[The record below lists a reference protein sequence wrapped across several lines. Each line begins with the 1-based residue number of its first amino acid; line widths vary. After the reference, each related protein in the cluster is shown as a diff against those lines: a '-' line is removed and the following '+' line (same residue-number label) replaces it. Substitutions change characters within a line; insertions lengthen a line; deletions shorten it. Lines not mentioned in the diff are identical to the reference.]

1 MPTIAYYAPLKPPTH
16 PVPSGDREIAR
27 NLEKAIRNG
36 GDGMQISVASD
47 LRLYEG
53 IGDARRQTDLSVK
66 AEAEVARLIE
76 RWSNDKPAFW
86 VTYHNYYKAPDL
98 IGPAICR
105 ALEIPYVQIES
116 TRAKSR
122 LTGPWAAFAAAAETA
137 SDAANVIFHFTSLD
151 LITLERDRVPGQRLV
166 RLDPFLPIADLPTI
180 ADVAGSARP
189 MLAAGMMRP
198 GDKLASYRIIAE
210 TLANLDLPDWNLEI
224 AGDGPARG
232 EVEAMM
238 ARFGKRVR
246 FLGQLDRDE
255 LASAYNRAALFFWP
269 GVNEAFGMVY
279 LEAQAAGLPVV
290 AQDRPGVRDVL
301 CPGPYPPPAAGPDAL
316 AIELTKLLTTPDLRA
331 ARGAAARNRIANSHL
346 MPAATATFWA
356 AVSPLLD
363 GSR

>member
-1 MPTIAYYAPLKPPTH
+1 MQTIAFYAPLKPPTH

-27 NLEKAIRNG
+27 NLVTAIRNG
-36 GDGMQISVASD
+36 GDGMQVSVASE

-53 IGDARRQTDLSVK
+53 TGDAERQAELSVK
-66 AEAEVARLIE
+66 AEAEVARLVA
-76 RWSNDKPAFW
+76 RWSGDKPAFW

-122 LTGPWAAFAAAAETA
+122 LTGPWAAFAAAAEAA
-137 SDAANVIFHFTSLD
+137 SDAADLIFHFTSLD
-151 LITLERDRVPGQRLV
+151 LITLERDRVSGQRLV
-166 RLDPFLPIADLPTI
+166 RLDPFLPIADLPVI
-180 ADVAGSARP
+180 ADVAGPARP

-198 GDKLASYRIIAE
+198 GDKLASYRLIAE
-210 TLANLDLPDWNLEI
+210 TLANLHLPDWNLEI
-224 AGDGPARG
+224 AGDGPARDDVG
-232 EVEAMM
+232 AMM
-238 ARFGKRVR
+238 ARFGNRVR

-255 LASAYNRAALFFWP
+255 LTAAYNRAALFFWP

-301 CPGPYPPPAAGPDAL
+301 CPGSYPPPEAGPDAL
-316 AIELTKLLTTPDLRA
+316 AIELTKLLTAPDLRA
-331 ARGAAARNRIANSHL
+331 ARGAAVRNRIANSHL
-346 MPAATATFWA
+346 MPAATTTFWA
-356 AVSPLLD
+356 AISPLLD